1 MEKEFWENRWEN
13 GQTGWDI
20 GAVSTPI
27 KEYIDQITDHELNV
41 LVPGCGNAYE
51 AEYLW
56 EQGFKNVKIVE
67 IAKGAIDSFK
77 KRFPDFPADQI
88 FFEDFFK
95 LDSKEHQFDLV
106 IEQTFFCAIHP
117 SMRPK
122 YAEKMS
128 ELIRPGG
135 KLVGLLF
142 DFPLESGPPFGGNKE
157 EYLGYF
163 KPYFHIR
170 LLEKARNSIK
180 PRSGREFFMIL
191 EMK

>member
-67 IAKGAIDSFK
+67 IAKGAIDSFN

-95 LDSKEHQFDLV
+95 LDSKEHQFDLI

-191 EMK
+191 ERK

>member
-56 EQGFKNVKIVE
+56 EQGFKNVKILE

-95 LDSKEHQFDLV
+95 LDSKEHQFDLI

-191 EMK
+191 ERK

>member
-56 EQGFKNVKIVE
+56 EQGFKKVKIVE

-77 KRFPDFPADQI
+77 KRFPDFLADQI

-95 LDSKEHQFDLV
+95 LDSKEHQFDLI

-191 EMK
+191 ERK